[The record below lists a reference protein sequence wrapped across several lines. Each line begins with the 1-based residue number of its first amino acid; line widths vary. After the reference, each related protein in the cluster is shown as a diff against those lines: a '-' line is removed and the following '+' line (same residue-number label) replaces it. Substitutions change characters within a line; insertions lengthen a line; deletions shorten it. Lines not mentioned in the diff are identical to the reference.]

1 MTLKEAMAI
10 IDKYELKSVL
20 TEDEEFLLLEAL
32 DFMIETTKE
41 TKWMVRLGGY
51 HYDKRNFDLA
61 LKYYEMADELGDKWA
76 AEGLGYIWY
85 YGRTGET
92 DYEKAFKYYQK
103 AMENGNLRSMVKVAD
118 MYKNGYGVE
127 KNKDIYVELIE
138 EAYGYVEGA
147 QFLHEPLPEVCTR
160 LAKIRVEQ
168 GKISEAVW
176 LYFTR
181 SSETRRGR
189 GTPQI
194 FISSPESWTRA
205 RRNSGSEFR
214 KMIRSNGRKPSQ
226 HMVYYVKDK
235 GEYH

>member
-1 MTLKEAMAI
+1 MVVFAPLRHALRTPRPAGPAMRPAPRAPINVASRATTPNSESATIRIGKGVEHMTLKEAMAI
-10 IDKYELKSVL
+10 IDKYEFKSVL
-20 TEDEEFLLLEAL
+20 TGDEEFLLLEAL
-32 DFMIETTKE
+32 DFMIETTKD
-41 TKWMVRLGGY
+41 TQWMVRLGGY

-127 KNKDIYVELIE
+127 KNEDSYVELIE

-176 LYFTR
+176 LYF
-181 SSETRRGR
+181 
-189 GTPQI
+189 I
-194 FISSPESWTRA
+194 
-205 RRNSGSEFR
+205 
-214 KMIRSNGRKPSQ
+214 
-226 HMVYYVKDK
+226 
-235 GEYH
+235 